1 MYSTPN
7 LRYLWNSV
15 PLLTCFTFTVWN
27 ASLFHSFDKFLT
39 LATFSLF
46 YTEHFTTTAKV
57 LATFAILSSSYIQD
71 CLCHV
76 FTFVLTTFSSTFLNI
91 ILPLLSLLVKG
102 LLVGNTRQPH
112 MATSNFSSDK
122 IMGKTWTWTHYSIPQ
137 ILCSLLDY
145 FIKSN
150 FDNSWLEL
158 YLFFDD
164 LCFFFTFLALL
175 FPCL

>member
-1 MYSTPN
+1 MPSSLLELKQLTKPVYSTPN

-27 ASLFHSFDKFLT
+27 ASLFHSFDIFLT

-112 MATSNFSSDK
+112 MGTSNFSSDK
-122 IMGKTWTWTHYSIPQ
+122 WEKLEHENTIQFHKFCVLCWI
-137 ILCSLLDY
+137 IL
-145 FIKSN
+145 
-150 FDNSWLEL
+150 
-158 YLFFDD
+158 
-164 LCFFFTFLALL
+164 
-175 FPCL
+175 

>member
-7 LRYLWNSV
+7 SRYLWNSV
-15 PLLTCFTFTVWN
+15 PLPTCFTFPVWN
-27 ASLFHSFDKFLT
+27 ASLFHSFYKFLI
-39 LATFSLF
+39 LATFPLF
-46 YTEHFTTTAKV
+46 YMEHFTTTAKV
-57 LATFAILSSSYIQD
+57 LANFAILSSSYIQD
-71 CLCHV
+71 CFMPCLYFCINHI
-76 FTFVLTTFSSTFLNI
+76 FIHIFKHNFATIILTSERFSSWQYKVASYGYLK
-91 ILPLLSLLVKG
+91 LLF
-102 LLVGNTRQPH
+102 RQ
-112 MATSNFSSDK
+112 
-122 IMGKTWTWTHYSIPQ
+122 MGKTWTWTHYSIPQ
-137 ILCSLLDY
+137 ILCSLLDC